1 MALVPSP
8 HTCDQCLEGVSGEEQ
23 ALGRGLCVREQASG
37 FGGSV
42 PGLVV
47 GPQRQVKHLVRGEGR
62 GREEGREES
71 SVRKN

>member
-1 MALVPSP
+1 MS
-8 HTCDQCLEGVSGEEQ
+8 EGSG
-23 ALGRGLCVREQASG
+23 G
-37 FGGSV
+37 V

-47 GPQRQVKHLVRGEGR
+47 GPQRQVKHLVMGEGR